1 MFKSLVL
8 LFVFLYFSH
17 GIQAQTQNDSITRK
31 YLVSKSTIFNLFSKI
46 FEEDKRL
53 LAVSNDGKKCRG
65 HLKIISD
72 TSFSL
77 TNSWTLKC
85 DTFNINQ
92 IRKLKNPNLITT
104 GLGIISIPI
113 GLSLA
118 HSGYTL
124 LGLGLFGDLFG
135 TMFIIAGAGTAIKGP
150 LIINGRRIDLNFSN
164 LKIYQAKGFKLKKK
178 HLKRLYPNN

>member
-1 MFKSLVL
+1 MFKSLTL
-8 LFVFLYFSH
+8 IIVFMFFSDAV
-17 GIQAQTQNDSITRK
+17 QAQMQNDSITRK
-31 YLVSKSTIFNLFSKI
+31 YLVCKSTIFNLFSKI

-53 LAVSNDGKKCRG
+53 LAVSDDGKKCRG
-65 HLKIISD
+65 RLKIINDS
-72 TSFSL
+72 SFSL

-104 GLGIISIPI
+104 GGGIISVPI

-118 HSGYTL
+118 YSGYTL
-124 LGLGLFGDLFG
+124 LAYGLLGNLFG
-135 TMFIIAGAGTAIKGP
+135 TMFIIAGAGTAIEGS

-178 HLKRLYPNN
+178 HLKSLYPNN